1 MSEWD
6 ERYLHAHE
14 SGSLLFP
21 PAPTPTVVEALDHV
35 TLASPRP
42 SAIDVGRGRPS
53 QLRASSPGFL
63 GHRLGRQSGR
73 RRQGPREGP
82 PRCGG
87 CQGP

>member
-42 SAIDVGRGRPS
+42 SAIDVGPGKAVT
-53 QLRASSPGFL
+53 ASS
-63 GHRLGRQSGR
+63 
-73 RRQGPREGP
+73 
-82 PRCGG
+82 
-87 CQGP
+87 